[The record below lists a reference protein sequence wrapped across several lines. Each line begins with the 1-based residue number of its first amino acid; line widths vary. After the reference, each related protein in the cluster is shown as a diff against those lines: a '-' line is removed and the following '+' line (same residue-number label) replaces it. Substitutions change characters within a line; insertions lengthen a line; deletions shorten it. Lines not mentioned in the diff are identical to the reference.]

1 MNRRLIVGERIMYA
15 DGQAPVNCTFTV
27 TIKGALSGERISD
40 ALLKLQSKHPLLR
53 ANIKHD
59 KKSFPSFVVN
69 PAIPAIP
76 VSVLERYSED
86 QWEKV
91 SISEWV
97 KPFDAGSAP
106 LARLVWLKSDNT
118 SDLILVCA
126 HCICDGT
133 TFVTLMR
140 EFLQILDDPET
151 NLKAYQTF
159 TDIREL
165 LPASYMQKGSLKL
178 KAAFFSVLAKGLF
191 FVTNR
196 KPKLEND
203 RFYFINWN
211 FPSSLSSALV
221 KKCKAENT
229 SVQAVLCAAFLQ
241 AFAFEMGSGAKNKVI
256 SPVDIRRYIPD
267 IKKDTMFAFA
277 PIVELSIPKKE
288 RDNDF
293 WTISRS
299 IKSDLVDKADKIN
312 MPEIIVMSEFFHST
326 ARQMIGH
333 LRSTKGSH
341 DVTLSNMGVLDIPT
355 SYRTFSVEALHSPAV
370 GFPWRNPNTLVV
382 STFQGKIDF
391 SFCSN
396 GAFLP
401 VDKAQSI
408 RKRAV
413 AILSEEI
420 N

>member
-15 DGQAPVNCTFTV
+15 DGLAPVNCTFTV
-27 TIKGALSGERISD
+27 TIKGALTGERISD
-40 ALLKLQSKHPLLR
+40 ALLKLQLKHPLLR

-59 KKSFPSFVVN
+59 KKGFPSFVMN
-69 PAIPAIP
+69 PDIPAIP
-76 VSVLERYSED
+76 VKVLERYDDD
-86 QWEKV
+86 QWEKI

-97 KPFDAGSAP
+97 EQFDAGNDP
-106 LARLVWLKSDNT
+106 LARLVWLKSENI

-126 HCICDGT
+126 HCICDGR

-140 EFLQILDDPET
+140 EFLQSLDEPDT
-151 NLKAYQTF
+151 NLRAYQSF
-159 TDIREL
+159 TDIHEL
-165 LPASYMQKGSLKL
+165 LPGSYTQKGGLRL
-178 KAAFFSVLAKGLF
+178 KAIFFSALAKGLF
-191 FVTNR
+191 FITNR
-196 KPKLEND
+196 KPKLENE

-211 FPSSLSSALV
+211 FSSGFSSALV

-229 SVQAVLCAAFLQ
+229 SVQAVLCVAFLQ
-241 AFAFEMGSGAKNKVI
+241 AFAFEMGNGAKNKVI

-267 IKKDTMFAFA
+267 IKKDNMFAFA

-288 RDNDF
+288 KDNDF

-299 IKSDLVDKADKIN
+299 IKSDLVEKVDKIN
-312 MPEIIVMSEFFHST
+312 MAEIIVMSEFFHST

-333 LRSTKGSH
+333 LLSTRGSH
-341 DVTLSNMGVLDIPT
+341 DVTLSNMGVLDIPS

-382 STFQGKIDF
+382 STFRGKIDF
-391 SFCSN
+391 SFSSN

-401 VDKAQSI
+401 VDKARDI
-408 RKRAV
+408 RERAV

-420 N
+420 S

>member
-15 DGQAPVNCTFTV
+15 DGQVSVNCTFTA
-27 TIKGALSGERISD
+27 TIKGALTGEQISA
-40 ALLKLQSKHPLLR
+40 ALLKLQTKHPLLR

-59 KKSFPSFVVN
+59 NKGFPSFVMN
-69 PAIPAIP
+69 PDMPAIP
-76 VSVLERYSED
+76 VCVLERYAED

-91 SISEWV
+91 SVAEWI
-97 KPFDAGSAP
+97 KPFDAGSGP
-106 LARLVWLKSDNT
+106 LARLVWLRSENT
-118 SDLILVCA
+118 SDLIFVCA

-133 TFVTLMR
+133 TIVTLMR
-140 EFLQILDDPET
+140 EFLQSLDEPET
-151 NLKAYQTF
+151 RLTAYQSF
-159 TDIREL
+159 TDIQEL
-165 LPASYMQKGSLKL
+165 LPDSYTQKGGLKF
-178 KAAFFSVLAKGLF
+178 KAAFFSTLAKGLF
-191 FVTNR
+191 FITNR
-196 KPKLEND
+196 KPRLEAES
-203 RFYFINWN
+203 FYFLNWN
-211 FPSSLSSALV
+211 FPSGLSSTLV

-229 SVQAVLCAAFLQ
+229 SVHAVLCAAFLQ
-241 AFAFEMGSGAKNKVI
+241 AFAFEMGNGAKNKVI

-299 IKSDLVDKADKIN
+299 IKNDLVDKANKIN

-355 SYRTFSVEALHSPAV
+355 TYQTFSVEALHSPAV

-401 VDKAQSI
+401 VDKARDI

-420 N
+420 G